1 VTTFFRHAFIL
12 AAKDTRIFWRDRFGL
27 VLAFLFPILFAFAFS
42 HAVEDG
48 GPPEA
53 APRLTVVAHEKHGV
67 LREIS
72 AGLTASGWAVDKRTR
87 QEAVEAAASTGYPVV
102 LKGCGADL
110 THKSEAGAVKLNLT
124 TSAEVASA
132 FTAIEA
138 AAAGAL
144 DGILVQPQIKG
155 TRELVAGMIR
165 DPQFGPCVMFGLG
178 GIFTEVLDDACFRIA
193 LLEERDALAID
204 GQHPRL
210 GNPRP
215 RPRYGSRRPC
225 RPVQNPDHSR
235 AHRPGERQHRSDRRQ
250 PAPTAGRWPSRG
262 GRRRDLDLRVTGLQ
276 AVPEQGDGFGVP
288 IFPAG

>member
-1 VTTFFRHAFIL
+1 MQPKAGLSSRDGELRSLSEFESGKIL
-12 AAKDTRIFWRDRFGL
+12 KSYGI
-27 VLAFLFPILFAFAFS
+27 P
-42 HAVEDG
+42 
-48 GPPEA
+48 
-53 APRLTVVAHEKHGV
+53 VVATT
-67 LREIS
+67 L
-72 AGLTASGWAVDKRTR
+72 ATTP

-193 LLEERDALAID
+193 PLEERDALAMMDSIRGSAILGPVRGTAAADRSTLAGILITLGRIGLENDSID
-204 GQHPRL
+204 AIDV
-210 GNPRP
+210 NPLLLQED
-215 RPRYGSRRPC
+215 GT
-225 RPVQNPDHSR
+225 PV
-235 AHRPGERQHRSDRRQ
+235 
-250 PAPTAGRWPSRG
+250 
-262 GRRRDLDLRVTGLQ
+262 
-276 AVPEQGDGFGVP
+276 AVDAA
-288 IFPAG
+288 IWTTR

>member
-1 VTTFFRHAFIL
+1 MQPKAGLSSRDGELRSLSEFESGKIL
-12 AAKDTRIFWRDRFGL
+12 ESYGI
-27 VLAFLFPILFAFAFS
+27 P
-42 HAVEDG
+42 
-48 GPPEA
+48 
-53 APRLTVVAHEKHGV
+53 VVATT
-67 LREIS
+67 L
-72 AGLTASGWAVDKRTR
+72 ATTP

-193 LLEERDALAID
+193 PLEERDALAMMDSIRGSAILGPVRGTAAADRSTLAGILITLGRIGLENDSID
-204 GQHPRL
+204 AIDV
-210 GNPRP
+210 NPLLLQED
-215 RPRYGSRRPC
+215 GT
-225 RPVQNPDHSR
+225 PV
-235 AHRPGERQHRSDRRQ
+235 
-250 PAPTAGRWPSRG
+250 
-262 GRRRDLDLRVTGLQ
+262 
-276 AVPEQGDGFGVP
+276 AVDAA
-288 IFPAG
+288 IWTTR